1 MTHAVKI
8 ICDVGV
14 FMLVA
19 AIAILIPLW
28 KRFHKKR
35 RMTKSEYV
43 FGRGIHISLIS
54 VVFSIARGT
63 LGVRSFLGFPAE
75 LYYRGG
81 AMWQALL
88 GILTAFPIVCFI
100 FLPVYFNLYIIS
112 IYHYLELR

>member
-1 MTHAVKI
+1 MTVAVRI
-8 ICDVGV
+8 LCDAGV

-19 AIAILIPLW
+19 VIAILVPLW
-28 KRFHKKR
+28 KRLHKKR

-43 FGRGIHISLIS
+43 FGRGNHIYLIS
-54 VVFSIARGT
+54 AVFSIARAT
-63 LGVRSFLGFPAE
+63 LGVRSFIGFPSE
-75 LYYRGG
+75 MFYRGG
-81 AMWQALL
+81 AMWQAVL